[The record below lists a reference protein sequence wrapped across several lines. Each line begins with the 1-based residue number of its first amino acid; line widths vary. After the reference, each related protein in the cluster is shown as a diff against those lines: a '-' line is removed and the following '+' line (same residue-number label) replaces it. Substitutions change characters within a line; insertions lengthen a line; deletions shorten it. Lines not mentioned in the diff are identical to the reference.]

1 MKSVTGNLLCLSLLA
16 SLLSGPAAAST
27 LYKCID
33 DSGVVL
39 FTNQPTA
46 KKKCTVISVQTPPAP
61 SSPRSGS
68 GASAASAASGAAGTR
83 TSAAANPTP
92 SDFPRVSGDQQKARD
107 TDRRAIL
114 EREMAAEQA
123 SLEKARLALGPQPA
137 QAPQAARDTVLLH
150 ERNIEALNKE
160 LAKLR

>member
-1 MKSVTGNLLCLSLLA
+1 MKFTIGNLLCLGLLA
-16 SLLSGPAAAST
+16 SVFSGTANAST

-46 KKKCTVISVQTPPAP
+46 KKKCSVISVQTPPAP
-61 SSPRSGS
+61 SSPRNGS
-68 GASAASAASGAAGTR
+68 GTSATSGAAGTR

-123 SLEKARLALGPQPA
+123 SLEKARLTLGPQPA

>member
-1 MKSVTGNLLCLSLLA
+1 MTFFTLKQLGLGLLGA
-16 SLLSGPAAAST
+16 LLSATAGAST
-27 LYKCID
+27 LYKCTD
-33 DSGVVL
+33 ESGVVL

-46 KKKCTVISVQTPPAP
+46 KKKCSVISVQTPPAP
-61 SSPRSGS
+61 SSPRSDS
-68 GASAASAASGAAGTR
+68 GA
-83 TSAAANPTP
+83 TSAPRARSSATANPTP